1 MIFNI
6 YTLGCKV
13 NQYDSNSLKRKLISS
28 GLKCSKEN
36 ADFAIINTCS
46 VTKLAISKNKRMV
59 NVARKENPK
68 AKIILTGCWPK
79 VYDVRAE
86 DLGVDYVFRVGEE
99 KKLIKEIFNF
109 QFSNNFQLNNCA
121 IKRSSDDKSR
131 YFIKIQDGCEQY
143 CTYCVIPY
151 ARGKLK
157 SRLEKEVL
165 NEIKEAVE
173 AGFREVILSGVHIGL
188 YGKDIKSQKLKVKSQ
203 KSNIDGGINLANLL
217 KKIIKIEDLGRI
229 RISSIEIT
237 EVTDELIKLISETDK
252 ICNHL
257 HISLQSGCDR
267 ILKPMNRPYT
277 TKYFADRVKK
287 IRKAMPDIAITTDV
301 IVGFPGETKKDFKE
315 TYDFCDKINFS
326 KIHVFSFSAHEKAPA
341 SKMKNKVSELEIAK
355 RSKKLRTLSRKLKK
369 KYKGQFR
376 GKELEVV
383 IDNRMKDGKIRGKTE
398 YFFDVEFNDE
408 SIKSSMIGKIIKIK
422 KWK

>member
-1 MIFNI
+1 MI
-6 YTLGCKV
+6 
-13 NQYDSNSLKRKLISS
+13 
-28 GLKCSKEN
+28 
-36 ADFAIINTCS
+36 
-46 VTKLAISKNKRMV
+46 
-59 NVARKENPK
+59 
-68 AKIILTGCWPK
+68 
-79 VYDVRAE
+79 
-86 DLGVDYVFRVGEE
+86 
-99 KKLIKEIFNF
+99 
-109 QFSNNFQLNNCA
+109 
-121 IKRSSDDKSR
+121 
-131 YFIKIQDGCEQY
+131 
-143 CTYCVIPY
+143 
-151 ARGKLK
+151 
-157 SRLEKEVL
+157 
-165 NEIKEAVE
+165 
-173 AGFREVILSGVHIGL
+173 
-188 YGKDIKSQKLKVKSQ
+188 
-203 KSNIDGGINLANLL
+203 
-217 KKIIKIEDLGRI
+217 KKIIKINNLGRI
-229 RISSIEIT
+229 RVSSIEIT
-237 EVTDELIKLISETDK
+237 EVTDELIRLITSTDK

-277 TKYFADRVKK
+277 VKYFADRVKK
-287 IRKAMPDIAITTDV
+287 IRKAMLDIAITTDV